1 MLVYTI
7 GHSRHKINEFIDLLR
22 KNNINCVC
30 DVRSTPFSKFAE
42 QFNQDSLKKS
52 LQDNDI
58 VYLYFGEEFGARRK
72 EQELITNGVVDFEK
86 VSKSEKFKSG
96 IKRLEKGAKKG
107 YTIAL
112 MCSEKDPIDCHR
124 TILVARNLSL
134 NGFEVNHILDTG
146 SQISQK
152 DVDEQLLKKYFPKR
166 NQVSL
171 FEEDVPIDYLLEAY
185 KKANQDIG
193 YKGEGDDE

>member
-7 GHSRHKINEFIDLLR
+7 GHSRHKIDDFVELLL

-30 DVRSTPFSKFAE
+30 DIRSTPFSKFAE
-42 QFNQDSLKKS
+42 QFNQENLKKS
-52 LQDNDI
+52 LQDNNI

-72 EQELITNGVVDFEK
+72 EQDLITNGIVDFEK
-86 VSKSEKFKSG
+86 VSSSKKFLSG
-96 IKRLEKGAKKG
+96 VKRLEKGIEKG
-107 YTIAL
+107 YRIAL
-112 MCSEKDPIDCHR
+112 MCAEKDPIDCHR
-124 TILVARNLSL
+124 TILVARNLAL
-134 NGFEVNHILDTG
+134 NGFQVKHILDNG
-146 SQISQK
+146 SQIDQTE
-152 DVDEQLLKKYFPKR
+152 VDEQLLKKYFPKR

-171 FEEDVPIDYLLEAY
+171 FEEDLPIDYLVEAY